1 MPKRRPWSA
10 PVLALALLLAGCASM
25 APAGHEPRNLGLLKE
40 EIYAYVDSGRY
51 NADLTAVS
59 AEAIAWIGQRAA
71 QAKPGE
77 KLALVFDIDETALSN
92 LPHMRHLDFG
102 TEPHDWED
110 WVREAAC
117 PPIEP
122 VREIHRAALSRGV
135 AIFFVTARWEGD
147 RAATEK
153 NLRSA
158 GYDGYTALYC
168 APDGFDGAMTETFKT
183 SLRKQITGQ
192 GYTIIANIGDQMSD
206 LNGGYAE
213 RTFKLAD
220 PFYLIK

>member
-1 MPKRRPWSA
+1 
-10 PVLALALLLAGCASM
+10 LLLAGCASV
-25 APAGHEPRNLGLLKE
+25 APTGHEPRNLGLLKE

-92 LPHMRHLDFG
+92 LSHIRHLDFG
-102 TEPHDWED
+102 YEPHDWED
-110 WVREAAC
+110 WIGQAAC

-122 VREIHRAALSRGV
+122 VREIHRAALGRGV
-135 AIFFVTARWEGD
+135 AVFFVTARREGG

-153 NLRSA
+153 NLHAA

-168 APDGFDGAMTETFKT
+168 APDGFDGTSAEAFKT
-183 SLRKQITGQ
+183 DLRKKIAGN